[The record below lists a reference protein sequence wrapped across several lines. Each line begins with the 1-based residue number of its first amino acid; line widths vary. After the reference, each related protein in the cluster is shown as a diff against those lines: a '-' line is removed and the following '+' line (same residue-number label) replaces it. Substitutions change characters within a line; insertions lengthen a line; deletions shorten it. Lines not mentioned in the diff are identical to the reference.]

1 MIRPQRSI
9 LSSSLAGRAP
19 YLSLAITRLPHRFF
33 PSHQRYSTAS
43 TSSLDSTAIDAYTWK
58 DTAFDTE
65 KRDELGLR
73 GLLPPALQNMDLQV
87 ERTLHQMRGKK
98 TALGKNIFLT
108 ALRQTNVR
116 LFYAMVMRNAEE
128 CLPLIYTPV
137 VGEACQKVSRVH
149 GVEYATTLLTPCS
162 LSSLASIADQKD

>member
-1 MIRPQRSI
+1 M
-9 LSSSLAGRAP
+9 LSSSLAARSP
-19 YLSLAITRLPHRFF
+19 LLSLAITRSPRFL
-33 PSHQRYSTAS
+33 SSQQHYSTAS
-43 TSSLDSTAIDAYTWK
+43 TSSLDSTAINAYTWK

-137 VGEACQKVSRVH
+137 VGEACQKVRNALLR
-149 GVEYATTLLTPCS
+149 GYTLYLMLPLRS
-162 LSSLASIADQKD
+162 FLASIVDQKD